1 MSLFE
6 ELIEDLETDKKIVKS
21 FEPKESLSD
30 QIFEGS
36 DGDFS
41 MREDIRSRLLE
52 ISDDFIESLSIEF
65 FIHDIVLTG
74 SLSNYNWSEYS
85 DVDLHII
92 VNFDDFGE
100 QKELYT
106 ELFKLKKTLFNS
118 SHNITIKGFEVE
130 LYIQDSNEAHFS
142 SGVYSVMNDE
152 WETVPKKEEDVNI
165 DKDIL
170 VQKVGQLQDMI
181 DTVID
186 NAEEEELDDA
196 KEMIKKVKDK
206 IKKYR
211 TSGLEKEGEYSYE
224 NLTFKVLRR
233 NGYLQKL
240 FDFENDLMDKR
251 LSLEEGELF

>member
-1 MSLFE
+1 VKDLEKIITSFGVQE
-6 ELIEDLETDKKIVKS
+6 ELNPEIWDNPDDASKS
-21 FEPKESLSD
+21 HMK
-30 QIFEGS
+30 
-36 DGDFS
+36 
-41 MREDIRSRLLE
+41 LE
-52 ISDDFIESLSIEF
+52 IRNQLEEIAEEFIKF
-65 FIHDIVLTG
+65 VNVDMFVQDIIITG
-74 SLSNYNWSEYS
+74 SLCNYNWSEYS

-100 QKELYT
+100 QKELYS

-152 WETVPKKEEDVNI
+152 WETVPKKEEDVHI

-240 FDFENDLMDKR
+240 FDFEN
-251 LSLEEGELF
+251 

>member
-1 MSLFE
+1 MKDLEKIITSFGTQE
-6 ELIEDLETDKKIVKS
+6 ELNPKIWDNPDDASKSHMKLEVRNQLEEIAEEFIKFVKVDM
-21 FEPKESLSD
+21 FI
-30 QIFEGS
+30 Q
-36 DGDFS
+36 
-41 MREDIRSRLLE
+41 DI
-52 ISDDFIESLSIEF
+52 IIM
-65 FIHDIVLTG
+65 G
-74 SLSNYNWSEYS
+74 SLCNYNWSEYS

-92 VNFDDFGE
+92 VNFNDFGE
-100 QKELYT
+100 HEELYA

-130 LYIQDSNEAHFS
+130 LFIQNLNEAHFS
-142 SGVYSVMNDE
+142 SGVYSIMNDE
-152 WETVPKKEEDVNI
+152 WDTIPKKEEDFQL

-170 VQKVGQLQDMI
+170 IQKVGQLQDMI

-196 KEMIKKVKDK
+196 KQMIKKVKDK

-211 TSGLEKEGEYSYE
+211 TSGLKKEGEYSYE

>member
-1 MSLFE
+1 MKLAESV
-6 ELIEDLETDKKIVKS
+6 KIPV
-21 FEPKESLSD
+21 
-30 QIFEGS
+30 GS
-36 DGDFS
+36 K
-41 MREDIRSRLLE
+41 
-52 ISDDFIESLSIEF
+52 
-65 FIHDIVLTG
+65 
-74 SLSNYNWSEYS
+74 
-85 DVDLHII
+85 
-92 VNFDDFGE
+92 VNF
-100 QKELYT
+100 KPL
-106 ELFKLKKTLFNS
+106 LFNS

-142 SGVYSVMNDE
+142 SGVYSIMNDE
-152 WETVPKKEEDVNI
+152 WETVPKKEEDVHI

>member
-1 MSLFE
+1 
-6 ELIEDLETDKKIVKS
+6 
-21 FEPKESLSD
+21 
-30 QIFEGS
+30 
-36 DGDFS
+36 
-41 MREDIRSRLLE
+41 
-52 ISDDFIESLSIEF
+52 
-65 FIHDIVLTG
+65 
-74 SLSNYNWSEYS
+74 
-85 DVDLHII
+85 
-92 VNFDDFGE
+92 
-100 QKELYT
+100 
-106 ELFKLKKTLFNS
+106 
-118 SHNITIKGFEVE
+118 
-130 LYIQDSNEAHFS
+130 
-142 SGVYSVMNDE
+142 MNDE
-152 WETVPKKEEDVNI
+152 WDTIPKKEEDFQL

-170 VQKVGQLQDMI
+170 IQKVGQLQDMI

-196 KEMIKKVKDK
+196 KQMIKKVKDK

>member
-1 MSLFE
+1 MKDLEKIITSFGVQE
-6 ELIEDLETDKKIVKS
+6 ELNPKIW
-21 FEPKESLSD
+21 D
-30 QIFEGS
+30 N
-36 DGDFS
+36 
-41 MREDIRSRLLE
+41 
-52 ISDDFIESLSIEF
+52 SDDAPKSHMKLEVKNQLDEIAEEFIKF
-65 FIHDIVLTG
+65 VNVDMFIQDIIIMG
-74 SLSNYNWSEYS
+74 SLCNYNWSEYS
-85 DVDLHII
+85 DVDLHIV

-100 QKELYT
+100 QKELYA

-130 LYIQDSNEAHFS
+130 LFIQNLNEAHFS
-142 SGVYSVMNDE
+142 SGVYSIMNDE
-152 WETVPKKEEDVNI
+152 WDTIPKKEEDFQL

-170 VQKVGQLQDMI
+170 IQKVGQLQDMI

-186 NAEEEELDDA
+186 NAEEEELEDA
-196 KEMIKKVKDK
+196 KQMIKKVKDK

>member
-1 MSLFE
+1 VKDLEKIITSFGVQE
-6 ELIEDLETDKKIVKS
+6 ELNPKIWDNPDDAPKS
-21 FEPKESLSD
+21 HMK
-30 QIFEGS
+30 
-36 DGDFS
+36 
-41 MREDIRSRLLE
+41 LE
-52 ISDDFIESLSIEF
+52 IRDQLEEIAEEFIKF
-65 FIHDIVLTG
+65 VNVDMFVQDIIITG
-74 SLSNYNWSEYS
+74 SLCNYNWSEYS

-100 QKELYT
+100 QKELYI

-186 NAEEEELDDA
+186 NAEEEELEDA
-196 KEMIKKVKDK
+196 KQMIKKVKDK